1 MAEKEKGRRLVAHYD
16 YRCQVCNI
24 ETTVERSMFEEG
36 PDPICCGM
44 GMRRIFGSPPVKFN
58 GSGFYTTDNPKR

>member
-1 MAEKEKGRRLVAHYD
+1 ME
-16 YRCQVCNI
+16 N
-24 ETTVERSMFEEG
+24 TVERSMFEEG

-44 GMRRIFGSPPVKFN
+44 NMRRIFGSQPVKFN